1 MPSFDPSVPF
11 NELPPLPPAGEVE
24 TPRVLKA
31 VIAASRE
38 LAALN
43 AACELIPNP
52 DIITATIPLRE
63 AQASTEIENIVT
75 TNDELFRA
83 EWDVDPTPSPAT
95 KEALRYTVALRHG
108 AGRIKELPVSEK
120 LAVEICSQLQGQ
132 PAAIRS
138 TPGTYIGDPVTQ
150 RRRYTPPEGKDV
162 IERHLSAWE
171 RYIYS
176 PHGLDPLVLMALV
189 HYQFE
194 AIHPFYDGNGRTGR
208 ILNIL
213 LLLQEDLLALPVLYM
228 SGFIVDNKARYYELL
243 AAVTEK
249 GAWEDWIV
257 FMATAV
263 ETSAVAARDM
273 IDDLRA
279 AQQEAEE
286 AIRAAGVSHA
296 HELSEL
302 LFAKPY
308 IRIADIVGSGLA
320 HRQTASTWLTRLAEV
335 GLLEELSGGRSKI
348 FLNTKAVE
356 ILTRR

>member
-1 MPSFDPSVPF
+1 MASFDPNVPY
-11 NELPPLPPAGEVE
+11 NQLPPPPPAGEVE
-24 TPRVLKA
+24 TARVLKA

-43 AACELIPNP
+43 TACELIPNP
-52 DIITATIPLRE
+52 DTITATIPLRE

-108 AGRIKELPVSEK
+108 ASRIDDQPVSEK
-120 LAVEICSQLQGQ
+120 LAMEICSQLQGQ

-138 TPGTYIGDPVTQ
+138 TPGTYIGDPFTQ

-176 PHGLDPLVLMALV
+176 PHGLDPLVLMALT

-213 LLLQEDLLALPVLYM
+213 LLLQTGVLTLPVLYM
-228 SGFIVDNKARYYELL
+228 SGYIVDNKERYYELL
-243 AAVTEK
+243 AAVTEND
-249 GAWEDWIV
+249 AWEDWIV
-257 FMATAV
+257 FMVTAV
-263 ETSAVAARDM
+263 EHSAAAARAL
-273 IDDLRA
+273 INDLREE
-279 AQQEAEE
+279 QQRTELV
-286 AIRAAGVSHA
+286 IRDAGVSA
-296 HELSEL
+296 SHELSEL
-302 LFAKPY
+302 LFQKPY
-308 IRIADIVGSGLA
+308 IRIADVVDAGLA
-320 HRQTASTWLTRLAEV
+320 HRQTASTWLSKLAQV
-335 GLLEELSGGRSKI
+335 GVLEELDAGRTKI
-348 FLNTKAVE
+348 FLHRRAVA